1 MYFPDVRKASF
12 DSASAPCQSSTTPN
26 VLKFLLVDQELSKSE
41 IYAVASLQKVIIVTA
56 ALNFLPPVLAIF
68 GTPLEVLACIK
79 IVITIGVFF
88 KAKSIGGL
96 RAGFTIA
103 ALSLLMNVG
112 FIVLVVLSQRA
123 TRLLKMHDVKAGFFG
138 ADTKAL
144 EIHPW
149 QRTDL

>member
-1 MYFPDVRKASF
+1 MYFPDTRKASF
-12 DSASAPCQSSTTPN
+12 DIAPRQSSATPN
-26 VLKFLLVDQELSKSE
+26 VLKLLLVDQELSKTE
-41 IYAVASLQKVIIVTA
+41 IFAVATFQKVIILTA
-56 ALNFLPPVLAIF
+56 ALNFLPPVLTLF
-68 GTPLEVLACIK
+68 GTPLEVVACLK
-79 IVITIGVFF
+79 IVITLGIFF

-96 RAGFTIA
+96 RAGFTLA
-103 ALSLLMNVG
+103 VLSLLWNVG

-123 TRLLKMHDVKAGFFG
+123 TRLLKMHNVKAGFLG